1 MNFKRLKKLPALF
14 CLCIWSIIVCV
25 MSGGVYG
32 LITHQEHKEKVKE
45 NTVQEK
51 TSSQDEPFRGNNIY
65 TYIELLKMP
74 AETVFEN
81 IRVMITNKKNNSI
94 FFSMDDYAQVR
105 SDMEAEGYRGKL
117 VFQQAADRED
127 CFVVINE
134 LPLEEYLYGVVPS
147 EMPASYPKEALKAQ
161 AICARTYAV
170 IQMMN
175 PAYPDYNAHVND
187 TTSFQ
192 VYHNIDEQETTNRA
206 VDETAGQ
213 LLFEENGEELAEVYY
228 YSTSCGQT
236 CEASTNV
243 EFKEYITKTYS
254 SDVEADESWYRWTC
268 EVKNIDEKNMLT
280 RMQARYKSSPG
291 KMLTMT
297 GRDSFESLPIHE
309 LGTIKE
315 LFISKRG
322 DGGVGEELII
332 TTKKNTYKV
341 VGEYNIRYVL
351 NDPTV
356 VVKKQDGSET
366 TMATLLPSAF
376 IYLEAVKSGDGVA
389 GYEIIGG
396 GYGHGV
402 GMSQNGAKGM
412 ANIGYSAEEIL
423 TYFFPGS
430 QILENF

>member
-1 MNFKRLKKLPALF
+1 MF
-14 CLCIWSIIVCV
+14 
-25 MSGGVYG
+25 
-32 LITHQEHKEKVKE
+32 QEDGQH
-45 NTVQEK
+45 
-51 TSSQDEPFRGNNIY
+51 
-65 TYIELLKMP
+65 L
-74 AETVFEN
+74 AET
-81 IRVMITNKKNNSI
+81 
-94 FFSMDDYAQVR
+94 
-105 SDMEAEGYRGKL
+105 L
-117 VFQQAADRED
+117 
-127 CFVVINE
+127 
-134 LPLEEYLYGVVPS
+134 
-147 EMPASYPKEALKAQ
+147 
-161 AICARTYAV
+161 
-170 IQMMN
+170 
-175 PAYPDYNAHVND
+175 
-187 TTSFQ
+187 
-192 VYHNIDEQETTNRA
+192 
-206 VDETAGQ
+206 
-213 LLFEENGEELAEVYY
+213 Y
-228 YSTSCGQT
+228 YSTSCGSV
-236 CEASTNV
+236 EAASTNRA
-243 EFKEYITKTYS
+243 FSAYISEINTN
-254 SDVEADESWYRWTC
+254 DFEVNESWYRWTC